1 MKDHWN
7 ELITTALGDRAMWVH
22 HSTEVLK
29 SDNFSVE
36 FHGNKKKQLF
46 RKMKFADQRIH
57 HAEMLVLARDG
68 N

>member
-36 FHGNKKKQLF
+36 FHGNKRTAVQKNEIC
-46 RKMKFADQRIH
+46 RSTHPSR
-57 HAEMLVLARDG
+57 RDACSCKRW
-68 N
+68 